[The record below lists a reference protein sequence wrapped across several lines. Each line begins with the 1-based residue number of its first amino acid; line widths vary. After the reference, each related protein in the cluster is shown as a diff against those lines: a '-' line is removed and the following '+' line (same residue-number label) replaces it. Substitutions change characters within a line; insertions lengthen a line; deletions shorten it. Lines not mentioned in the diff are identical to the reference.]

1 MFYLNIS
8 ADGKVTIQYTLSNTL
23 TASYI
28 NGDYRMNASC
38 NGSWDGTQAEVN
50 GQLLGEPQVNLRF
63 LGCWFEINYMELL
76 ILSVCRQMLEQ
87 N

>member
-8 ADGKVTIQYTLSNTL
+8 VDGKATIQYTLSNTL

-28 NGDYRMNASC
+28 NGDFRMNASC

-63 LGCWFEINYMELL
+63 PKFYFF
-76 ILSVCRQMLEQ
+76 
-87 N
+87 